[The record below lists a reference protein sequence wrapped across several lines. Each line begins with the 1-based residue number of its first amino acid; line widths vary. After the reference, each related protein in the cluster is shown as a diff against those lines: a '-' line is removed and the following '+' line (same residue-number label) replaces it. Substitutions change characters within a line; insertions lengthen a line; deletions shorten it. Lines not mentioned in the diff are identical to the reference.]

1 MLTASNGIVTNSA
14 PLTGGMVPLTM
25 RDYFSRDEPIYVN
38 RHTVTFIV
46 ACGDGTKINLLGDRS
61 LIVSE
66 SIDAVAEALS

>member
-1 MLTASNGIVTNSA
+1 MLTASNPIVADA
-14 PLTGGMVPLTM
+14 PIMVPLTM

-46 ACGDGTKINLLGDRS
+46 ACDCGGTKINLLGDRS

-66 SIDAVAEALS
+66 SVDMVAEALGR